1 MATIAP
7 TPSTAQTEP
16 GDARSDAWLR
26 LLVWT
31 VAVVAA
37 VDVAFMAL
45 ATALIPPLI
54 IGAVLTAI
62 GLGLARWRPRIGAS
76 VLGATS
82 VLMLVGSLPF
92 AVEHLAHP
100 SSGVDFVHSVVGIFG
115 RVAAIVMA
123 VMVLRRATDASARR
137 AGAIVVV
144 LLGLTLLVATVASL
158 ASTGEQA
165 QAGDVVTQ
173 IDDHAFDERIEV
185 ASGDTLFVDNLEP
198 FRHTFT
204 VEDTTID
211 VVTPAA
217 QGVRIPVDLEPGS
230 YSVVCAVPGHEAM
243 GGTLVVR

>member
-7 TPSTAQTEP
+7 TPSTAQAEP
-16 GDARSDAWLR
+16 RAGTNDAWLR

-31 VAVVAA
+31 VAVVAL

-45 ATALIPPLI
+45 ATALIPPLA
-54 IGAVLTAI
+54 IGAVLTGI
-62 GLGLARWRPRIGAS
+62 GLAVGRWRPRAGTI
-76 VLGATS
+76 VLGLTS
-82 VLMLVGSLPF
+82 LLLLAGGLPF

-100 SSGVDFVHSVVGIFG
+100 SSGVDFVHSVIGIFG

-123 VMVLRRATDASARR
+123 VMVLRRASDASARR
-137 AGAIVVV
+137 AGALVVV

-158 ASTGEQA
+158 ASTGEEA
-165 QAGDVVTQ
+165 QPGDVVTA
-173 IDDHAFDERIEV
+173 IDDHAFDDAIEV

-204 VEDTTID
+204 VEGTAID
-211 VVTPAA
+211 VVTPAL

-230 YSVVCAVPGHEAM
+230 YSVICDVPGHEEM
-243 GGTLVVR
+243 SGTLVVR